1 MTLSIA
7 PTPNCWLRLSA
18 IAAASLFWAQAA
30 QAQRADENAVRSASD
45 AFGVS
50 VGNERIGLYSDNDAR
65 GFSPVAAGNIR
76 IEGLY
81 IDNPTGF
88 SSRLAAGSTLRVGI
102 TAQGYPFPAPTGLVD
117 YRLRSVGSRPVIT
130 AAAGLGPLGS
140 QSLSVDTQQPL
151 MGGTA
156 GFAGG
161 LAYRRDEQF
170 PGAADETAAIGGVL
184 SSQVGQRLSVQ
195 AFASYFDL
203 PSLRSPPQIFT
214 VGSVEPPP
222 PPDRN
227 LSPDWVHNTASR
239 VVYGGLASYALSEAL
254 TLRAGLFHIRN
265 ETQDSRTLLLRDV
278 TASGDGVAFL
288 AASADQSHRST
299 SGEIRLTW
307 RDADGPFQQALH
319 LSLRGRDAE
328 RLYGGGGVAAL
339 GPVNLYDD
347 IRDLAEPDLFFGS
360 RNHDV
365 VRQGAIGLAYT
376 GSQARWGELS
386 LGLQRVEY
394 EKTSSGSGRP
404 DVVSKDSPWLY
415 DASLSIHLTGRLS
428 AYAGYTVGLEESPV
442 APESAVNRNEAPPA
456 LRTSQRDAGVRVRL
470 PASLTLVAGVFDVQ
484 KPYFNLDPD
493 RVYRELGD
501 VTHRGVE
508 LSLTGSPVAGLTLVT
523 GAVLLGGEVSGELV
537 SSGRIGSRPVGQA
550 RRQMKLNADYRL
562 PWHDDL
568 SVDLGI
574 VHFGDRAASAAP
586 RPDLGGEQVSIDGR
600 TTVDIGAR
608 WRFRLREANAV
619 ARLLVQNVAD
629 ERTWDVAASGAYT
642 IPNPRRVAFTVT
654 ADF

>member
-1 MTLSIA
+1 M
-7 PTPNCWLRLSA
+7 
-18 IAAASLFWAQAA
+18 
-30 QAQRADENAVRSASD
+30 
-45 AFGVS
+45 
-50 VGNERIGLYSDNDAR
+50 
-65 GFSPVAAGNIR
+65 
-76 IEGLY
+76 
-81 IDNPTGF
+81 
-88 SSRLAAGSTLRVGI
+88 
-102 TAQGYPFPAPTGLVD
+102 
-117 YRLRSVGSRPVIT
+117 
-130 AAAGLGPLGS
+130 
-140 QSLSVDTQQPL
+140 
-151 MGGTA
+151 
-156 GFAGG
+156 
-161 LAYRRDEQF
+161 
-170 PGAADETAAIGGVL
+170 
-184 SSQVGQRLSVQ
+184 
-195 AFASYFDL
+195 
-203 PSLRSPPQIFT
+203 
-214 VGSVEPPP
+214 
-222 PPDRN
+222 
-227 LSPDWVHNTASR
+227 
-239 VVYGGLASYALSEAL
+239 
-254 TLRAGLFHIRN
+254 
-265 ETQDSRTLLLRDV
+265 
-278 TASGDGVAFL
+278 
-288 AASADQSHRST
+288 
-299 SGEIRLTW
+299 
-307 RDADGPFQQALH
+307 
-319 LSLRGRDAE
+319 
-328 RLYGGGGVAAL
+328 
-339 GPVNLYDD
+339 
-347 IRDLAEPDLFFGS
+347 
-360 RNHDV
+360 
-365 VRQGAIGLAYT
+365 
-376 GSQARWGELS
+376 
-386 LGLQRVEY
+386 
-394 EKTSSGSGRP
+394 
-404 DVVSKDSPWLY
+404 
-415 DASLSIHLTGRLS
+415 
-428 AYAGYTVGLEESPV
+428 
-442 APESAVNRNEAPPA
+442 NRNEAPPA